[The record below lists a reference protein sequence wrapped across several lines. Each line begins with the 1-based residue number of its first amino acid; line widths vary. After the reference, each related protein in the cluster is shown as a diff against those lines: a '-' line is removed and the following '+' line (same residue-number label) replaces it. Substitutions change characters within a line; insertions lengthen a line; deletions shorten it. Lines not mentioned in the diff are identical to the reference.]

1 MAAFD
6 TQTEEQQRG
15 GNMPGRD
22 SGFAQT
28 AGKTEAV
35 HETKG
40 ERHEPRC
47 ACGDAF
53 DTTVHANNLRSD
65 KDNAQRDNSLDGGL
79 WHMDKAERRSRK
91 RQAVRD
97 RESGEGLHKS

>member
-1 MAAFD
+1 MAGFD

-28 AGKTEAV
+28 AGKTETV
-35 HETKG
+35 HQSEG
-40 ERHEPRC
+40 ERHQPWC
-47 ACGDAF
+47 ARGDAF

-65 KDNAQRDNSLDGGL
+65 KDDAQRDNRLDGGL
-79 WHMDKAERRSRK
+79 GYMDKAERRGRK

-97 RESGEGLHKS
+97 RESSDSLY